1 MKMLMMNLLE
11 SLLELNESFSL
22 SLVAIFL
29 ILLYRSW
36 SFTTPSSKNSPPSP
50 PKLPIIGN
58 FHQLGLQPH
67 RSLES
72 LSQRHGPLMLLRFG
86 SVPVLVV
93 SSSDAAREIMK
104 THDLTFSNRPKSV
117 IFEKLLYNYKDVA
130 SAPYGEYWRQV
141 KSICVLNLLSNKR
154 IRSFRYV
161 REEETTSM
169 INEIASS
176 SSRAVNLSA
185 MFARLANDVVC
196 RVALG
201 RKYSSTDFIEGG
213 RTFKEVLLEFGELLG
228 TFSIGDFIPWLAWL
242 NRVNGLN
249 GKLDKVAKE
258 LDEFLDRV
266 IQEHED
272 DDRPRSSGTDFVDV
286 LLEIQKR
293 NLLGFP
299 LAIVSIKALILVRS
313 L

>member
-1 MKMLMMNLLE
+1 
-11 SLLELNESFSL
+11 
-22 SLVAIFL
+22 
-29 ILLYRSW
+29 
-36 SFTTPSSKNSPPSP
+36 
-50 PKLPIIGN
+50 
-58 FHQLGLQPH
+58 
-67 RSLES
+67 
-72 LSQRHGPLMLLRFG
+72 
-86 SVPVLVV
+86 
-93 SSSDAAREIMK
+93 
-104 THDLTFSNRPKSV
+104 
-117 IFEKLLYNYKDVA
+117 
-130 SAPYGEYWRQV
+130 
-141 KSICVLNLLSNKR
+141 
-154 IRSFRYV
+154 
-161 REEETTSM
+161 M
-169 INEIASS
+169 INKIASS

-272 DDRPRSSGTDFVDV
+272 DDRSRSSETDFVDV
-286 LLEIQKR
+286 LLEIPK
-293 NLLGFP
+293 GE
-299 LAIVSIKALILVRS
+299 LA
-313 L
+313 